1 MESAEVLIIGGGPA
15 GSSCAWK
22 LRQSGAD
29 VMVLDK
35 AQFPRHKVCAGWITP
50 PIVDELKLDVRDY
63 QDRHVMQPI
72 TRFLTGLI
80 GGVEIETD
88 YGRTVSYGIRRCEFD
103 DYLLRRSGAR
113 LTLGEPFRTLHRDG
127 ADWIVNDRFRAPLIV
142 GAGGHFCPV
151 ARHLN
156 AGHHPDAARH
166 PSSINTRGESSDAHA
181 EDGAVATGPQ
191 STNGP
196 QSTTD
201 AQPAPPE
208 LPVVLA
214 QEVEFEMTPDQLSGC
229 TVQGDR
235 PELFFCPDLKGY
247 GWVFRKGNFL
257 NVGLGREAEEHLSTH
272 VARFV
277 EFLRGR
283 GKVTFP
289 LPGKFQGHAYHLR
302 TELPRPRHEPGIL
315 LIGDAVGLADRQSGE
330 GIRPAIESGLLCADC
345 IVEAGSSRR
354 IEVNEIYLSK
364 LRRHF
369 RNGTTS
375 SALFKWIPQS
385 LREFAA
391 RRLMGSHW
399 FTRRVLLDNWF
410 LHR

>member
-1 MESAEVLIIGGGPA
+1 MEAADVLIIGGGPA

-50 PIVDELKLDVRDY
+50 PIVDDLHLDVSDY
-63 QDRHVMQPI
+63 QSRHVMQPI

-80 GGVEIETD
+80 GGGEIETA
-88 YGRTVSYGIRRCEFD
+88 YGQTVSYGIRRCEFD

-113 LTLGEPFRTLHRDG
+113 LTLGESFHTVHRDG
-127 ADWIVNDRFRAPLIV
+127 ADWVVNDRFRAPLIV

-151 ARHLN
+151 ARHLKSV
-156 AGHHPDAARH
+156 RH
-166 PSSINTRGESSDAHA
+166 PSSVHSGREDETPA
-181 EDGAVATGPQ
+181 E
-191 STNGP
+191 P
-196 QSTTD
+196 QSTTL
-201 AQPAPPE
+201 APQTPPE

-214 QEVEFEMTPDQLSGC
+214 QEVEFEMTTEQQSGC
-229 TVQGDR
+229 SVLGDR

-257 NVGLGREAEEHLSTH
+257 NVGLGREGEEHLSTH
-272 VARFV
+272 VTQFV

-283 GKVTFP
+283 GKVMFP

-330 GIRPAIESGLLCADC
+330 GIRPAIESGLLCAAS
-345 IVEAGSSRR
+345 IIEAGSERR
-354 IEVNEIYLSK
+354 SQVNEIYLSK
-364 LRRHF
+364 LRHHF
-369 RNGTTS
+369 RHGTTS
-375 SALFKWIPQS
+375 SAMSKWIPTS

-391 RRLMGSHW
+391 HRLMSSRW
-399 FTRRVLLDNWF
+399 FTRRVLLDQWF